1 MASEPAVPGAGLYA
15 DAVRLR
21 LATGSEVT
29 AYVRVAG
36 DGTPRPKC
44 LLIHG
49 NPGCLLDWSELVPQL
64 FAFADLAACDLP
76 GFGQSARSA
85 PGPASLSLE
94 RLAAETVA
102 VAAALGWNEPV
113 ILVGHSHGGGVAQTA
128 AARFPERVAALVLIS
143 SLGYP
148 AHESYRLLSL
158 PGAELFARLVGWL
171 FRAPAFRSLSRHIVR
186 GVLRDVFF
194 PEPVPAARLERELAS
209 FAARPEV
216 LTSMVA
222 VTLGRPSPQLLAQAP
237 KIGCPTR
244 FLHGASDA
252 LIPIARVQALH
263 ERISSAG
270 GDSQLEV
277 VANAGHSLPEFQ
289 TSAVVRAISA
299 VCGR

>member
-64 FAFADLAACDLP
+64 FAFADLAAFDLP

-237 KIGCPTR
+237 KIRCPTR